1 MKPTLALVCLTACS
15 LARAQPPAPA
25 AQPAEPGPQAYAP
38 QVITTRSA
46 LVLVPALVRTKR
58 GDLVFTLTSSD
69 FYLTDDGVA
78 QNVTLE
84 ADTGGE
90 PLALVVLIQTG
101 GAGGRELDKYRNLAS
116 MIDTM
121 VGDVPRTIAVVGF
134 DSDPTLAQD
143 FTPDPEPVAT
153 AIHDLGPGDKG
164 AAILDALAFSLD
176 LLRKQPPEYRRAI
189 LLLSETED
197 HGSRVKLED
206 ALRTV
211 SDTNTAIYSV
221 AFSSTKAVLKHES
234 KKMISSDPTPGP
246 PGGCMSKDP
255 NSDPA
260 TEESTLDQTWD
271 CLTLLAPPLRLI
283 KMIEA
288 ASKALGR
295 NVPET
300 VARLTGGEYFKLG
313 DEKGLERS
321 LETLSNHLPN
331 RYILS
336 FHPQSP
342 HPGLHALRLQLPNH
356 ANLEV
361 TARNSYWAEPAP

>member
-1 MKPTLALVCLTACS
+1 MKLSLLLAVVS
-15 LARAQPPAPA
+15 LASAPAVRAQIPA
-25 AQPAEPGPQAYAP
+25 APDPEASAAAS
-38 QVITTRSA
+38 VITTRSA
-46 LVLVPALVRTKR
+46 LVLAPALVRTKR
-58 GDLVFTLTSSD
+58 GDLVFALAAND
-69 FYLTDDGVA
+69 FYVTDDGVP
-78 QNVTLE
+78 QKVTLE
-84 ADTGGE
+84 DSAGDE

-101 GAGGRELDKYRNLAS
+101 GAGGRELDKYHTLAS
-116 MIDTM
+116 MVDTM
-121 VGDVPRTIAVVGF
+121 VGDVPRKIAVVGF
-134 DSDPTLAQD
+134 DSEAKLAQD
-143 FTPDPEPVAT
+143 FTPDPGEIAS

-164 AAILDALAFSLD
+164 VAILDALGYSLN

-197 HGSRVKLED
+197 HGSRIKLED
-206 ALRTV
+206 ALREI
-211 SDTNTAIYSV
+211 SDTNTSIDSL

-234 KKMISSDPTPGP
+234 KRMISSDHTPGP

-255 NSDPA
+255 DA
-260 TEESTLDQTWD
+260 DADESTLDQTWD
-271 CLTLLAPPLRLI
+271 CLTLLAPPLRLV

-300 VARLTGGEYFKLG
+300 VARLTGGEYFKLT
-313 DEKGLERS
+313 DAKSIDRS
-321 LETLSNHLPN
+321 LQTLSNHLPN
-331 RYILS
+331 RYVLS

-361 TARNSYWAEPAP
+361 TARNSYWAEAAP